1 MKGFLP
7 PSSAGFVISA
17 VAITLSSPVT
27 PASFACQNTPNPKA
41 FEVISPGEDQLLPNG
56 MMVVKYGDNA
66 AEHLRHVTVHRVVM
80 VLAGRHTKLPEL
92 RDPRYRILETNG
104 TLNPMTYI
112 IVTNALYYGV
122 GVDSLGFPKKAWIDS
137 EEDGLNGNE
146 HLAFQV
152 TTEGS
157 HRR

>member
-7 PSSAGFVISA
+7 LSAGFVIYA
-17 VAITLSSPVT
+17 VAITLSSPIT
-27 PASFACQNTPNPKA
+27 PASFACQNTPNPQA

-66 AEHLRHVTVHRVVM
+66 AEHRRHVTVHRVVM

-92 RDPRYRILETNG
+92 RNPRYRVLETNG

-112 IVTNALYYGV
+112 IITNALYYGV
-122 GVDSLGFPKKAWIDS
+122 GVDSLGFPQKAWIDS

-146 HLAFQV
+146 HLAFHA
-152 TTEGS
+152 TTEAS
-157 HRR
+157 HPR